1 MKMSVSVVC
10 GYITALYSSHNPL
23 PHGVAVRRYSLQLS
37 SVFRLKEV
45 KQLDGSSALKLLVQ
59 RALDREAVASYSF
72 LILASDGQGPASR
85 TGTLTVGVVVTDVN
99 DNVPKFTKETFNMT
113 VMETAPVGTVFGH
126 LTATDGDVGANG
138 DLSYRFS
145 LLTPSDVTSLF
156 SLNASSGELVVA
168 AGLQYESGRSFQCVV
183 EVMDHGVPP
192 QVSQALLHIHVADA
206 GNTPPKLSLTL
217 EDPVFGERSAM
228 LPEDVQ
234 LGTFV
239 GTLKVEDLD
248 EGPEGKVN
256 CSSLDPHFALQ
267 ELDTNRYW
275 IVVRLPL
282 DREEQPEMGVALVC
296 TDSGS
301 PRLTASASFSV
312 IVRDV
317 NDNAPEFSER
327 VYRTWAREN
336 EAGEQSVTRVA
347 AADRDDSVNGV
358 VTYSLDPQSARFF
371 SIDAATGRIT
381 TTAAFDREVTPVITL
396 TVYAVDSGVPA
407 LTGTASVSVTIAD
420 VNDNPPYVN
429 RTDYYVSENV
439 PVGHLFH
446 VNVADEDAGA
456 NGTVVVTLLTSS
468 PAEEQSPFSVLGNG
482 SVVVTSMLDRE
493 KQALYTLPVLLTD
506 GGSPPLTATATLTVH
521 VVDSNDH
528 APTFL
533 FPTPDNSSVHV
544 GAGVP
549 VGSQVCRVRGL
560 Q

>member
-1 MKMSVSVVC
+1 MSVSVVC
-10 GYITALYSSHNPL
+10 GYITALHSSHNPL
-23 PHGVAVRRYSLQLS
+23 PRGVAVRRYSLQLS

-248 EGPEGKVN
+248 EGLEGKVN